1 MSMPADSRP
10 MTGDAR
16 TGGWIL
22 ALASVVTVVA
32 MAHHPRAAHGLGG
45 IAALVHPAMMLLL
58 ALLFF
63 GFTLYARRRGMAR
76 APVLG
81 GLLAYAISLV
91 AHLGAATINGFVV
104 PALAARGADGVGHD
118 VFVLCW
124 ELNQALAKLGVVA
137 TGAAFV
143 LWAVDLWRT
152 PGWMAR
158 AAALGGLL
166 AGALPAAAMLAGVSG
181 MTVTTALAV
190 YAAHAAWTLL
200 IGVLMLR
207 RAV

>member
-1 MSMPADSRP
+1 
-10 MTGDAR
+10 MTDDAR

-22 ALASVVTVVA
+22 AVASVVTVVA
-32 MAHHPRAAHGLGG
+32 MAHHPSGAHGLGG

-63 GFTLYARRRGMAR
+63 GFTLYARRRGLDH

-104 PALAARGADGVGHD
+104 PALAARGADAVGHD

-124 ELNQALAKLGVVA
+124 EINQALARLGVVA

-152 PGWMAR
+152 PGWITR
-158 AAALGGLL
+158 AAALGGLF
-166 AGALPAAAMLAGVSG
+166 AGALPAAAMIAGLSG
-181 MTVTTALAV
+181 MTLKTAIVV
-190 YAAHAAWTLL
+190 YALHAAWTLL